1 MTQCM
6 MAGCN
11 GELDKEHPITIK
23 TGCFSYSQA
32 FGCAT
37 CGRVHSGDGS
47 LMSSRRG
54 DAVYLND
61 EGRYYN
67 AEGLELL
74 VYSFT
79 TENYRKRRVRLKAQ
93 IVAAIK
99 SEEELQCVDGK
110 WLLCWNP
117 RTDRWVPEDEVSA
130 QF

>member
-6 MAGCN
+6 MAGCG
-11 GELDKEHPITIK
+11 GELDKEHPITIQ
-23 TGCFSYSQA
+23 TGCFSHSQA

-37 CGRVHSGDGS
+37 CGRVHSGTGG
-47 LMSSRRG
+47 LMSSRSG
-54 DAVYLND
+54 DAVYLNE

-67 AEGLELL
+67 AKGLELL
-74 VYSFT
+74 VFSFP
-79 TENYRKRRVRLKAQ
+79 TEGYRERRVRRKAT
-93 IVAAIK
+93 IVAAINAP
-99 SEEELQCVDGK
+99 EDLQSVDGE